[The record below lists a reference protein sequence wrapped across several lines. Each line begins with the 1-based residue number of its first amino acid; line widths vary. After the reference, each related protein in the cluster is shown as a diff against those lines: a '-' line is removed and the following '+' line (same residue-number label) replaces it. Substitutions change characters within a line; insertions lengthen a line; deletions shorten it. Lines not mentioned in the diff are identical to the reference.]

1 MTIVHL
7 ITGLG
12 AGGAEQMVLEL
23 SKAGKKA
30 SIKTIVISI
39 TDFHRN
45 EIKFKTAGIEY
56 HFLGIILQKILIVD

>member
-23 SKAGKKA
+23 GIAGKKA
-30 SIKTIVISI
+30 SIKTIVISV
-39 TDFHRN
+39 TDVDLN
-45 EIKFKTAGIEY
+45 ETKFKTAGIE
-56 HFLGIILQKILIVD
+56 